1 MEGYTNFLIPL
12 PSALRIKALLK
23 LFFVIYKKSDCRKPD
38 PFEGNAQI
46 IIVLKTGS
54 TGFDSEI
61 NGMVSTSCNGIETR
75 KRLDQI
81 LNGENNYAL
90 AA

>member
-1 MEGYTNFLIPL
+1 M
-12 PSALRIKALLK
+12 
-23 LFFVIYKKSDCRKPD
+23 
-38 PFEGNAQI
+38 
-46 IIVLKTGS
+46 GS

-61 NGMVSTSCNGIETR
+61 NWTVSTSCNGIETR

>member
-1 MEGYTNFLIPL
+1 MENI
-12 PSALRIKALLK
+12 
-23 LFFVIYKKSDCRKPD
+23 
-38 PFEGNAQI
+38 FEI
-46 IIVLKTGS
+46 LGS

-61 NGMVSTSCNGIETR
+61 NEMVSTSCNGIESR

>member
-1 MEGYTNFLIPL
+1 M
-12 PSALRIKALLK
+12 
-23 LFFVIYKKSDCRKPD
+23 
-38 PFEGNAQI
+38 
-46 IIVLKTGS
+46 GS

-61 NGMVSTSCNGIETR
+61 NETVSTSCNDIETR
-75 KRLDQI
+75 KRLGQT

>member
-1 MEGYTNFLIPL
+1 M
-12 PSALRIKALLK
+12 
-23 LFFVIYKKSDCRKPD
+23 
-38 PFEGNAQI
+38 
-46 IIVLKTGS
+46 GS

-61 NGMVSTSCNGIETR
+61 NWTVSTSRNDIDTR
-75 KRLDQI
+75 KRLGQT

>member
-1 MEGYTNFLIPL
+1 MTTKASVHKNSSFSWHNIYHLI
-12 PSALRIKALLK
+12 I
-23 LFFVIYKKSDCRKPD
+23 
-38 PFEGNAQI
+38 
-46 IIVLKTGS
+46 TGS

-61 NGMVSTSCNGIETR
+61 NEMVSTSCNGIETR
-75 KRLDQI
+75 KRLDRT

>member
-1 MEGYTNFLIPL
+1 LSGCTT
-12 PSALRIKALLK
+12 
-23 LFFVIYKKSDCRKPD
+23 FFVTSHDDLI
-38 PFEGNAQI
+38 F
-46 IIVLKTGS
+46 KTILILGS

-61 NGMVSTSCNGIETR
+61 NEIVSTSCNGLETR
-75 KRLDQI
+75 KRLNQL